1 MSEDVALQ
9 KGDVF
14 LLCSDGLT
22 DMLTEQEISLTLQAN
37 MRLAD
42 KADRLYQSALRQ
54 GGKDNITVV
63 LAQTI

>member
-1 MSEDVALQ
+1 
-9 KGDVF
+9 
-14 LLCSDGLT
+14 
-22 DMLTEQEISLTLQAN
+22 MLTEQEISLTLQAN

-63 LAQTI
+63 LVQTI